1 MISRRPIFSALALFA
16 CCLLAVPAELQS
28 QAAQAGQSSPV
39 AAPHAGKVTIVLPIA
54 YLIHDTQQTPAK
66 VAAPVY
72 WGDVINTGHMSRA
85 RVALDDGSIL
95 SVGSDSN
102 MTVAK
107 HDSGSQQT
115 DLDLNFGR
123 VRAKAVELAKPN
135 AHFQIRTPAGVAGV
149 VGTDFM
155 IDYSDGTTHVVVFKG
170 KVRLCAY
177 VSRKKADASAT
188 PEEQAAEAA
197 AQEREDQ
204 DQSQGQKDQR
214 HGIIGP
220 CIFIAAGAASSVRF
234 DQSPSSPV
242 VATPMTMSDAIGT
255 TNPSV
260 AGAAAG
266 AGIGAGTATIVGVTT
281 AVAVTVATV
290 VIRSVSKT
298 PVCSN
303 STTTTGIRS
312 AQNCKG
318 ITNGAMPGPHQ

>member
-1 MISRRPIFSALALFA
+1 MNLRRQIFSVLALVA
-16 CCLLAVPAELQS
+16 CCLFAIPPKVES
-28 QAAQAGQSSPV
+28 QAAQ
-39 AAPHAGKVTIVLPIA
+39 APHAGKVTIVLPIA
-54 YLIHDTQQTPAK
+54 YLIHNTEQTPAT

-123 VRAKAVELAKPN
+123 VRAKAVQLAKPN
-135 AHFQIRTPAGVAGV
+135 AHFEIRTPAGVAGV

-155 IDYSDGTTHVVVFKG
+155 IDYSDGTTHVVVFQG

-177 VSRKKADASAT
+177 VSEKKKDENAT

-204 DQSQGQKDQR
+204 DQNEKEKR

-220 CIFIAAGAASSVRF
+220 CIFIGAGAASSVRF
-234 DQSPSSPV
+234 NQSPSSPV
-242 VATPMTMSDAIGT
+242 TATPMTMSEAIGT

-260 AGAAAG
+260 GGVAAG
-266 AGIGAGTATIVGVTT
+266 AGISAGTATIVGVTT

-290 VIRSVSKT
+290 VVRSVNKT
-298 PVCSN
+298 QTCPSAAVAP
-303 STTTTGIRS
+303 GIRS
-312 AQNCKG
+312 AANCKG
-318 ITNGAMPGPHQ
+318 VTSGAMPGPNH